1 MDATERDPP
10 GRARRN
16 LVNRS
21 MDVLGMQLEG
31 VGDAHGADPI
41 SFAPRTFF
49 DSSCDLRTAR
59 AHCQEITS
67 LELVKLFG
75 VPFSVEEKP
84 GAAAPPPSRPFLP
97 NDQTITPR

>member
-1 MDATERDPP
+1 MDATERALP

-16 LVNRS
+16 LVNGS

-67 LELVKLFG
+67 LELVKLFT
-75 VPFSVEEKP
+75 VPFSLTLAIDRKSTRLNSSH
-84 GAAAPPPSRPFLP
+84 PSISYAVF
-97 NDQTITPR
+97 